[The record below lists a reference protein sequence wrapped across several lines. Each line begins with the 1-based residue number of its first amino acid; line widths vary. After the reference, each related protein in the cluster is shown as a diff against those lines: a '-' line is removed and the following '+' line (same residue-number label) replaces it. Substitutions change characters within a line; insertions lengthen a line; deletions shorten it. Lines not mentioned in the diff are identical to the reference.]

1 MATQT
6 TANLTPLQRF
16 FRLLKVDKRQIGN
29 IYIYAIVGGVVN
41 LSLPLG
47 VQAVI
52 NLLGSGQVSTSL
64 NVLVLLVIIGMG
76 LAGALQVL
84 QLVISEMLQR
94 KIFTRAAFEFAYRI
108 PRLQGDTQRSHY
120 VPELINRFF
129 DTLSV
134 QKGLSKILLDFSAA
148 ALQAVFGLLLLS
160 LYHPFFIIFSLLI
173 VLLVALI
180 FRLSGPRGLDTSIT
194 ESKYKYAVV
203 HWLEEV
209 ARALESFKLAGHSP
223 LPMKRTNTLV
233 NGYLDSREKHFAVL
247 KVQYISLI
255 AFKVLVAAG
264 LLILG
269 GMLVLEQEMNIGQF
283 VAAEII
289 IILVMN
295 SVEKLVLSME
305 TIYDVLTSLEKLGN
319 VTDLPLENHKGSQVE
334 ETLSNN
340 KGLAVT
346 FKKVN
351 LYEHNHQA
359 ILQDLNFQLKEGEK
373 VALVGA
379 PNSGRT
385 ILLRSLAGLHNQ
397 YSGTITFNQLPLRS
411 LNLESLRSALGAN
424 LERHGI
430 FAGSLMDNIRLKD
443 ESLPLERVQE
453 ILKVVG
459 LEEFVMNLSEG
470 LDTVML
476 PEGRHLSES
485 IIGKIL
491 LARALA
497 ANPRLLLLEDVFF
510 RLEQPAV
517 KRLMEYLLSKDQPW
531 TLVASLRKPELAE
544 YFDKVLLLHDHGLEV
559 IDQPEKLREHFAFN
573 SIF

>member
-6 TANLTPLQRF
+6 SANLTPVQRF

-29 IYIYAIVGGVVN
+29 IYIYAMVGGVVN

-64 NVLVLLVIIGMG
+64 NVLVLLVILGMG
-76 LAGALQVL
+76 LAGVLQVL
-84 QLVISEMLQR
+84 QLIITEMLQR

-148 ALQAVFGLLLLS
+148 ALQAIFGLLLLS

-173 VLLVALI
+173 VVIVVLI
-180 FRLSGPRGLDTSIT
+180 FRISGPRGLDTSIV

-209 ARALESFKLAGHSP
+209 ARALESFKLAGRSP
-223 LPMKRTNTLV
+223 LPMKRTDKLV
-233 NGYLDSREKHFAVL
+233 NGYLNAREKHFSVL
-247 KVQYISLI
+247 KLQYINLI

-334 ETLSNN
+334 DTLGTN
-340 KGLAVT
+340 KGLAID
-346 FKKVN
+346 FKNVS
-351 LYEHNHQA
+351 LYEHNHHE
-359 ILQDLNFQLKEGEK
+359 LLKGLNFQLKAGDK

-385 ILLRSLAGLHNQ
+385 LLLRSLAGLHHE
-397 YSGTITFNQLPLRS
+397 YSGTITFNQLPMRS
-411 LNLESLRSALGAN
+411 LNLESLRSSLGAN

-430 FAGSLMDNIRLKD
+430 FASSLMDNIRIKD

-453 ILKVVG
+453 ILRVVG
-459 LEEFVMNLSEG
+459 LEQFVMDLPEG
-470 LDTVML
+470 LDTPLL

-497 ANPRLLLLEDVFF
+497 ANPHLLLLEDVFF
-510 RLEQPAV
+510 RLEHEARE
-517 KRLMEYLLSKDQPW
+517 RLLDYLLGKDKPW

-544 YFDKVLLLHDHGLEV
+544 RFDKVLLLHDQGLEV
-559 IDQPEKLREHFAFN
+559 IDDPENLRKHLAFN
-573 SIF
+573 SIY